1 MSRGLGGG
9 SWAEPGDLGLRRRG
23 PFGYETLAAGV
34 IPRRCDVAAGRV
46 GDVAMGGVG
55 DEAMGGVGDVAMGG
69 VGDEAAG
76 GVGDEAAGGVGDEAE
91 QLVEVLSGLG
101 RLATGVWSHGR
112 RSAGVG

>member
-55 DEAMGGVGDVAMGG
+55 DEA
-69 VGDEAAG
+69 
-76 GVGDEAAGGVGDEAE
+76 AGGVGDEAE

>member
-76 GVGDEAAGGVGDEAE
+76 GVGDEAE

>member
-55 DEAMGGVGDVAMGG
+55 DEAMGGVGD
-69 VGDEAAG
+69 EAAG